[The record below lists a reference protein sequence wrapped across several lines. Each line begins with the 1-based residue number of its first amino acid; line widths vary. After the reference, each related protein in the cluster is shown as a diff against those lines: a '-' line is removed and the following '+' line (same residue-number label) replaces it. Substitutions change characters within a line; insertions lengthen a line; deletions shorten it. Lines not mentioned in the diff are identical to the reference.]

1 MGIKRRYVAGL
12 VVLMLV
18 VLGVEVVSTIRQQ
31 SLTWDE
37 GDHIFAGYEIWKTG
51 DFGLNPEHPPL
62 VKMLGT
68 IPLLGLQLK
77 APPLQGRFFKDEA
90 YLDGRDLLFGN
101 APRYGV
107 DTLML
112 RTRLAVGSL
121 TLVLAL
127 LVFFAGQ
134 EMFGT
139 GAGLLALLM
148 FVFEPNLLAH
158 GAYVTTDMAVSCM
171 LFGAVYAFYRY
182 VKVPSVGRL
191 VVTGLVSGL
200 ALAAKHSAVLLL
212 PMLLLLVA
220 GEVLFRERTE
230 AEVAAGAGQET
241 RGRIALR
248 LAGAIGVVVVIGV
261 VVLWGFYGFRYEARP
276 AGLKLDP
283 SLAQYVM
290 PLRPVEA
297 HGILLLGQLHILP
310 ESFLYGLADVR
321 SMANGMSSYIFGKV
335 YAHGVWFYFPA
346 VFVIK
351 STLGFLGM
359 LLLAVVAI
367 VSGRLRHRREVLFLT
382 VPPLFYLLIAMG
394 SSLNIGA
401 RHILLLYVFFIV
413 LAAGGAMALVRADR
427 RWGWAVAALVLM
439 HVGSSALAYP
449 NYISYSNE
457 AWGGPTKTYRYLS
470 DSNTDWGQQ
479 LKGTKAYVDQHGIKD
494 CWIAYFVAPF
504 VLPSDY
510 GIPCKQLPT
519 PDSWFTHEV
528 IDVPAVIHGP
538 VFISAGDLN
547 SFEFGASALGLYEG
561 FRSLKPTA
569 FIQDGMFV
577 FEGDFAIPQA
587 SALSHTQRS
596 AALLKE
602 KNVPDALAEAEKA
615 ESLTPGEY
623 RAEMAMGDAL
633 VAAGRSS
640 EAKGHYERALEAA
653 RKMEGGASEKYVPVV
668 EKKLAAL
675 G

>member
-1 MGIKRRYVAGL
+1 
-12 VVLMLV
+12 VLMLV

-37 GDHIFAGYEIWKTG
+37 GDHIFAGYESWKTG

-62 VKMLGT
+62 VKLLGT
-68 IPLLGLQLK
+68 IPLLALQLK
-77 APPLQGRFFKDEA
+77 APPLQGRFFKEEA

-101 APRYGV
+101 GPRYGV

-112 RTRLAVGSL
+112 RARLAVGTL
-121 TLVLAL
+121 TLVLAM
-127 LVFFAGQ
+127 LVFFAGR

-148 FVFEPNLLAH
+148 FIFEPNLLAH

-171 LFGAVYAFYRY
+171 LFGAVYTFYRY
-182 VKVPSVGRL
+182 VKAPSWGRL
-191 VVTGLVSGL
+191 AMTGVVSGL
-200 ALAAKHSAVLLL
+200 ALSAKHSAVLLL
-212 PMLLLLVA
+212 PTLLLLAA
-220 GEVLFRERTE
+220 GEVLFRER
-230 AEVAAGAGQET
+230 AEK

-248 LAGAIGVVVVIGV
+248 LVGAIGVVVVIGV

-290 PLRPVEA
+290 PLRSVEA
-297 HGILLLGQLHILP
+297 HGILLLGRLHILP

-321 SMANGMSSYIFGKV
+321 SMANGMPSYLFGKV

-351 STLGFLGM
+351 STLGFMGM

-367 VSGRLRHRREVLFLT
+367 ASGRLGHRREVLFLT

-401 RHILLLYVFFIV
+401 RHILPLYVFFIV
-413 LAAGGAMALVRADR
+413 LAAGGAMALVQTDR
-427 RWGWAVAALVLM
+427 RWGWVVGVLMLM

-449 NYISYSNE
+449 NYMSYSNE
-457 AWGGPTKTYRYLS
+457 AWGGPTKTYRYLT

-479 LKGTKAYVDQHGIKD
+479 LKATKAYVDEHGIKD

-510 GIPCKQLPT
+510 GIPCKRLPT
-519 PDSWFTHEV
+519 PDSWFSHEL
-528 IDVPAVIHGP
+528 IDVPPVIHGP

-547 SFEFGASALGLYEG
+547 SFEFGASVLNVYES

-577 FEGDFAIPQA
+577 FDGDFSVPQA

-596 AALLKE
+596 AMLLKE
-602 KNVPDALAEAEKA
+602 KKVEDALVEAEKA

-633 VAAGRSS
+633 AAAGRSS
-640 EAKGHYERALEAA
+640 EAKEHYERALQAA
-653 RKMEGGASEKYVPVV
+653 RKMDGGASEKYEPLV
-668 EKKLAAL
+668 EKKLASQR
-675 G
+675 

>member
-1 MGIKRRYVAGL
+1 MGLKRRYVAGL

-77 APPLQGRFFKDEA
+77 SPPLQGRYFKEEA

-112 RTRLAVGSL
+112 RTRLAVGTL

-158 GAYVTTDMAVSCM
+158 GAYVNTDMAVSCM

-182 VKVPSVGRL
+182 VKAPSVGRL

-212 PMLLLLVA
+212 PMLLLLAA
-220 GEVLFRERTE
+220 GEVLFRER
-230 AEVAAGAGQET
+230 AASRVET
-241 RGRIALR
+241 RRRIALR

-297 HGILLLGQLHILP
+297 HGILLLGRLHILP

-346 VFVIK
+346 VLVIK

-367 VSGRLRHRREVLFLT
+367 VSGRLKHRREVLFLT

-401 RHILLLYVFFIV
+401 RHILPLYVFFVV

-427 RWGWAVAALVLM
+427 RWGWVVAVLVVM

-479 LKGTKAYVDQHGIKD
+479 LKATKAYVDQHGIKD

-510 GIPCKQLPT
+510 GIPCKRLPT
-519 PDSWFTHEV
+519 PDSWFTHEL

-547 SFEFGASALGLYEG
+547 SFEFGASALGLYES
-561 FRSLKPTA
+561 FRSVKPTA
-569 FIQDGMFV
+569 FIQDGIFV
-577 FEGDFAIPQA
+577 FDGDFAIPQA

-596 AALLKE
+596 EKLLKE
-602 KNVPDALAEAEKA
+602 KKVEDALAEAEKA

-640 EAKGHYERALEAA
+640 DAKGHYERAQEAA
-653 RKMEGGASEKYVPVV
+653 RKMEGGASEKYVPGV

-675 G
+675 E